1 MLPKGSFFL
10 IPNSFQL
17 QKCHIKF
24 TWPFPFIHAI
34 LPNNH
39 RLAQIRIRVSPLCEF
54 CGLEDTNSHRFYHC
68 GMVQESILWLRKVV
82 VYICGLRTTSLLK
95 ILYLDLP
102 RIDRRNMNSLCVII
116 SCYISTVWFNRTDLR
131 FIKNIIKASI
141 VKMQKLHRMI
151 LGSTMKKVF
160 SENYCNL
167 DMRMLNNLWY
177 FMNWYLFYFQT
188 IFS

>member
-1 MLPKGSFFL
+1 MFK
-10 IPNSFQL
+10 
-17 QKCHIKF
+17 
-24 TWPFPFIHAI
+24 FIHEI

-39 RLAQIRIRVSPLCEF
+39 RLAQIRVRVSPLCEF

-68 GMVQESILWLRKVV
+68 GMVQESILWLRKVF

-102 RIDRRNMNSLCVII
+102 RIDRRNVNYLCVII

-167 DMRMLNNLWY
+167 DMRMLNNL
-177 FMNWYLFYFQT
+177 
-188 IFS
+188 